1 MVGHLW
7 LGLSMSRV
15 EKWDAV
21 VVGAGLAGL
30 TAGAYLA
37 AAGTRVLVL
46 DAGDVVGGSS
56 HVFRR
61 KNEWEFDVGVH
72 HLGNCG
78 PDGLLPMVLRGLAL
92 EDRIEFLPFDPDRL
106 ETYVLPG
113 LKLEAPK
120 GLDRYEEMLI
130 GAFPQDAR
138 GIRRF
143 MRVMRGIGGALDR
156 AAVPSSLRDLGAFGV
171 RAPQWAA
178 WAFVPLQRL
187 YDLCGLSQRAQLVL
201 STSNVSYLAPPSRAP
216 VGMHAAFMWDFIEKG
231 GTYPRGGGQVF
242 AAHLTDVVQT
252 HGGAV
257 RTQARVE
264 EIVIT
269 GGRVSGVRLTDGESI
284 DAPVVLSAADVK
296 RTFLDLV
303 SREHLKLRTV
313 RRVDGGRMCQPYFT
327 AYLGVDLDLTN
338 RMPNTDHLSFP
349 TWDPLED
356 VFAMTR
362 GPRRRTDAWM
372 DDLARRMPA
381 FIHSSTRKDPGT
393 DRYAPPGHTNIEAM
407 FPITDSY
414 RLWGLAGG
422 PADGERYRDNAAYLE
437 LKEHLV
443 DVMIERVDE
452 AIPGVKDHLVW
463 REGGT
468 PITQERYTTPTGGT
482 AYGLEIAVDQ
492 FAQRGRWGVRTEI
505 PGLFLAGASCS
516 WGPGIEGVM
525 HSGMYAAAAIT
536 GRDLTREVRS
546 GTVVADPARLTPI
559 GPDWDPLSVSRRL
572 SKKPA
577 ALSVA

>member
-1 MVGHLW
+1 
-7 LGLSMSRV
+7 MS
-15 EKWDAV
+15 EPGTWDAI

-37 AAGTRVLVL
+37 AAGRRVIVL
-46 DAGDVVGGSS
+46 EAGDAAGGSS

-113 LKLEAPK
+113 LQFEAPK
-120 GLDRYEEMLI
+120 GLDRYEEALV
-130 GAFPQDAR
+130 GAFPADSR

-156 AAVPSSLRDLGAFGV
+156 AAVPSSLRDFGSFGV

-178 WAFVPLQRL
+178 WAYVPLQRL
-187 YDLCGLSQRAQLVL
+187 YDLCGLSAQAQLVL

-216 VGMHAAFMWDFIEKG
+216 VGMHAAFLWDFIEKG
-231 GTYPRGGGQVF
+231 GTYPKGGGQVF
-242 AAHLTDVVQT
+242 AAHLTDVVRT
-252 HGGAV
+252 HGGTV

-264 EIVIT
+264 EIVIAE
-269 GGRVSGVRLTDGESI
+269 GRVAGVRLTDGEALA
-284 DAPVVLSAADVK
+284 APVVLSAADVK
-296 RTFLDLV
+296 RTLLGMV
-303 SREHLKLRTV
+303 GREHLKLRTA
-313 RRVDGGRMCQPYFT
+313 RRVEGGRMCQPYFT
-327 AYLGVDLDLTN
+327 AYLGVDLDLAG
-338 RMPNTDHLSFP
+338 RLPNTDHLSFP
-349 TWDPLED
+349 TWDPIED

-381 FIHSSTRKDPGT
+381 YIHSSTIKDPGT
-393 DRYAPPGHTNIEAM
+393 ARYAPAGHTNLEAM
-407 FPITDSY
+407 FPITGDLG
-414 RLWGLAGG
+414 LWGLSGG
-422 PADGERYRDNAAYLE
+422 PADGGQYRDNTAYLE

-443 DVMIERVDE
+443 DVMIDRVDE
-452 AIPGVKDHLVW
+452 AIPGVKEHVVW

-468 PITQERYTTPTGGT
+468 PVTQERYTTPTGGT

-505 PGLFLAGASCS
+505 PGLFLAGASCT

-536 GRDLTREVRS
+536 GRDLAREVR
-546 GTVVADPARLTPI
+546 GGAVIADAARLSPV
-559 GPDWDPLSVSRRL
+559 GPDWDPLGASRRL
-572 SKKPA
+572 AQKPA
-577 ALSVA
+577 AAQPIPVA